1 MQRHYLRLQ
10 SQELCLGH
18 MTDEIAV
25 VALALDVLNTQ
36 SEDVTLAARQGK
48 RRGMLG
54 FDFRHALQSSARERR
69 AVGDDG
75 RETSR

>member
-1 MQRHYLRLQ
+1 MQGHYLRLQ
-10 SQELCLGH
+10 SQELRLGY

-36 SEDVTLAARQGK
+36 SEDMTLAARQVK

-54 FDFRHALQSSARERR
+54 FGFRHTPQSSAR
-69 AVGDDG
+69 APL
-75 RETSR
+75 SC